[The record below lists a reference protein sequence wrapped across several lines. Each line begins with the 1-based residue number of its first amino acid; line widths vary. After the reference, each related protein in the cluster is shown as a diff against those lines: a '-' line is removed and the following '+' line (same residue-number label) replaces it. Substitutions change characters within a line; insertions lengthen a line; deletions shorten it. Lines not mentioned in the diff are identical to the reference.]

1 MLHLIASATRTVE
14 ILDFNAGSSTN
25 PVVRT
30 IASLSKARK
39 FLLPIILPN
48 GKCVVFGGYN
58 PGPNL
63 YTNTPEMFDPVAE
76 TWTNLPTA
84 SVQRGYHGVALLLP
98 DGRVWTAGNSTPNNP
113 SAFELQLKFSVL
125 VIIFRLG
132 PLYLGQPTV
141 GDYGGT
147 ITIPTPD
154 AATINS
160 VSLVRLGAATHH
172 YDPNARLIWLQL
184 VSSTS
189 NSVTVSAPLNS
200 KLAPP
205 GYYMIHVLKGGVPSI
220 AKIIKI
226 PGTASPPDTIPPAQV
241 AGLSIT
247 AASSTQLNLS
257 WTANTELDLNH
268 YNVYRGTTAGFPVTL
283 GTTIPVA
290 TPNTSSYSNT
300 GLSPSTTYYYK
311 VSAVDNT
318 GNIGPLSLE
327 QPGTTLTA
335 CRYHSTS
342 SGSRSVRY
350 CS

>member
-1 MLHLIASATRTVE
+1 M
-14 ILDFNAGSSTN
+14 
-25 PVVRT
+25 
-30 IASLSKARK
+30 
-39 FLLPIILPN
+39 
-48 GKCVVFGGYN
+48 
-58 PGPNL
+58 
-63 YTNTPEMFDPVAE
+63 
-76 TWTNLPTA
+76 
-84 SVQRGYHGVALLLP
+84 ALLLP

-113 SAFELQLKFSVL
+113 SAFELATEIFSPGYYFQTRPT
-125 VIIFRLG
+125 ISSI
-132 PLYLGQPTV
+132 PTV
-141 GDYGGT
+141 GNYGGT

-160 VSLVRLGAATHH
+160 VSLVRLGAPTHH

-200 KLAPP
+200 RLAPP

-241 AGLSIT
+241 AGLSVT

-257 WTANTELDLNH
+257 WTANTEPDLNH

-335 CRYHSTS
+335 ARYHSTNQVAGLSVTAAS
-342 SGSRSVRY
+342 STQHSICLGLQILNLTLTTTMSTEVRRLV
-350 CS
+350 SP